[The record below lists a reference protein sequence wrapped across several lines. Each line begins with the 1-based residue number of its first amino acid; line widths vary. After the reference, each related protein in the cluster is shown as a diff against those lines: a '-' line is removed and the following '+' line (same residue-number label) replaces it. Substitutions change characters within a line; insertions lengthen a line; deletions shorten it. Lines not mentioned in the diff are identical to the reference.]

1 MTVADSVPP
10 TVLPAKLTSE
20 ASNPLTGSLKAT
32 VNRTGPAF
40 AGSAWPAAWSI
51 VTVGATLSNSTA
63 LSVLVEARLGLPAG
77 SVAAPA
83 GMPTLTVPV
92 PVIPLTLTV

>member
-1 MTVADSVPP
+1 M
-10 TVLPAKLTSE
+10 LPAKLTSE
-20 ASNPLTGSLKAT
+20 AVNPPTGSLKAT

-40 AGSAWPAAWSI
+40 VGSAWAAAWSI

-63 LSVLVEARLGLPAG
+63 LSALVEVRLPFPAG
-77 SVAAPA
+77 SVAPPA
-83 GMPTLTVPV
+83 GRLATTVPV